1 MILALEFVGAL
12 GIVVP
17 FALYQLGRTT
27 QHSLLY
33 LLLNLCGSCLLTVLA
48 WLHHQ
53 WGFVILQGVWTLV
66 TAWSLARLR
75 NSTRRTVTPHD
86 AGPV

>member
-1 MILALEFVGAL
+1 MILALEFAGAL

-27 QHSLLY
+27 QHSRLY
-33 LLLNLCGSCLLTVLA
+33 LLLNLAGSALLTVLA

-53 WGFVILQGVWTLV
+53 WGFVVLQGVWTLV
-66 TAWSLARLR
+66 TAWSLARRHL
-75 NSTRRTVTPHD
+75 TRRTVTSHD

>member
-33 LLLNLCGSCLLTVLA
+33 LLLNLVGSALLTVLA

-53 WGFVILQGVWTLV
+53 WGFVVLQGVWTLV
-66 TAWSLARLR
+66 TAWSLARLPG
-75 NSTRRTVTPHD
+75 RRR
-86 AGPV
+86 AGSAERADPS